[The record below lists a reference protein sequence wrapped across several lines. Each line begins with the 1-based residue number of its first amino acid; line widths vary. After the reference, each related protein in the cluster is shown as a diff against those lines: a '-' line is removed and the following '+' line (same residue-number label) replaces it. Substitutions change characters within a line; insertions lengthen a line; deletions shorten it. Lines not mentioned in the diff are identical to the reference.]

1 MVIGANLDVPRLRA
15 ETPGCAHVVHFNHA
29 GASLMPRRV
38 LDAVIGHTLREGEIG
53 GYEAAAEA
61 SDRIDGIYDTIA
73 RLIGA
78 QRTEIGLIENATRA
92 WDMAFYAIKL
102 RPGDR
107 ILTSRAEYSSNVISF
122 MQAARNSVSI
132 EVIPDDPSGQIDV
145 AALAAMMDERV
156 RVVAVSHMP
165 TNGGLVQPAADIGA
179 VTRDWPAI
187 YILDACQSVGQLP
200 IDVRQIGC
208 DVLSATSRKYL
219 RGPRGAGFLYVRDD
233 LIGELE
239 PPLLDNHAAT
249 WTSLD
254 TYEILPD
261 ARRFENWERSY
272 ANLLGMDEAARLALE
287 LGLPAIWQRVSEMS
301 QALRTALAEIDGVTC
316 TDIGSVKSGIVT
328 FTMAGVDTETVETRL
343 AAERINVTVSTVA
356 STRYDMEARHL
367 ESVVRASVHYLTM
380 QAEIDQLIAAL
391 QELARHPG
399 K

>member
-1 MVIGANLDVPRLRA
+1 
-15 ETPGCAHVVHFNHA
+15 
-29 GASLMPRRV
+29 
-38 LDAVIGHTLREGEIG
+38 
-53 GYEAAAEA
+53 
-61 SDRIDGIYDTIA
+61 
-73 RLIGA
+73 
-78 QRTEIGLIENATRA
+78 
-92 WDMAFYAIKL
+92 
-102 RPGDR
+102 
-107 ILTSRAEYSSNVISF
+107 
-122 MQAARNSVSI
+122 
-132 EVIPDDPSGQIDV
+132 
-145 AALAAMMDERV
+145 MDERV

-165 TNGGLVQPAADIGA
+165 TNGGLVQPAAEIGA

-200 IDVRQIGC
+200 IDVREIGC
-208 DVLSATSRKYL
+208 DVFSATSRKYL

-233 LIGELE
+233 LIGDLE
-239 PPLLDNHAAT
+239 PPFLDNHAAT

-261 ARRFENWERSY
+261 ARRFENWEHSY

-287 LGLPAIWQRVSEMS
+287 LGLPAIWQRVSEMA

-356 STRYDMEARHL
+356 STRYDMEARQL
-367 ESVVRASVHYLTM
+367 ESVVRASVHYLTT

-391 QELARHPG
+391 QALARHAG